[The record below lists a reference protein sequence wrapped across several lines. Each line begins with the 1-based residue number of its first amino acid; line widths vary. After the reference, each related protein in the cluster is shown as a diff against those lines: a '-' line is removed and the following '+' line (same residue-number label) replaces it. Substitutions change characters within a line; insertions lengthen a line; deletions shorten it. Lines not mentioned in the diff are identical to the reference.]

1 MGVVGVEEVAE
12 DGTVL
17 SRLDCRAAVDVFVR
31 VAGEGEVIG
40 GVDVGEKD
48 LEDLTLV
55 IPLAEAKAWVSREGP
70 VCLGRGPGPRAF
82 LLLAVEAEAEAG
94 PRAAPTGRV
103 SAWSGV
109 SLALAS
115 PRGT

>member
-1 MGVVGVEEVAE
+1 VGVVGVEIVAE

-17 SRLDCRAAVDVFVR
+17 SRLDCRAAVDVFVI

-48 LEDLTLV
+48 LGDLTLV

-82 LLLAVEAEAEAG
+82 LLLEVEAETG
-94 PRAAPTGRV
+94 PRAAPMGRV

-115 PRGT
+115 PRGK